1 MRTDDRRN
9 RVMWLNNDRVF
20 YAGLLGQVSQ
30 RTMGGWVVYV
40 SLGAPLHLAT
50 AEAAGAHAAARP
62 WVSADVAVLP
72 PWTPHRVA
80 CAQRLICCLTIE
92 PETVDEAALPG
103 WLLHRCGVRPA
114 DGSAAQA
121 LLQRVRQ
128 AHAQLRDQ
136 GKGLALDTA
145 GFDELCFGQRLAP
158 RRIDPRIARVLE
170 GMRNDP
176 AAPLTAQQGAAAA
189 DLSISR
195 FLHLLKAEAGS
206 SFRSLRT
213 WKRARSLLHHVT
225 RATNLVNVALD
236 TGYPDSTHFSHSI
249 RQVYG
254 LKPRDLFAGSRRLT
268 VLGDSPAARAARS
281 ADR

>member
-1 MRTDDRRN
+1 
-9 RVMWLNNDRVF
+9 MWLNNDRVF

-30 RTMGGWVVYV
+30 RTMGGWVIYV
-40 SLGAPLHLAT
+40 SLGAPLHLAIGK
-50 AEAAGAHAAARP
+50 AAGSDAAAGP

-72 PWTPHRVA
+72 PWTPHRVV

-92 PETVDEAALPG
+92 PETVDDAALPG
-103 WLLHRCGVRPA
+103 WLLQRCGVRPA
-114 DGSAAQA
+114 DDDAAQA
-121 LLQRVRQ
+121 LLQRVRR
-128 AHAQLRDQ
+128 AHAHLRDL
-136 GKGLALDTA
+136 GSGLALDTG
-145 GFDELCFGQRLAP
+145 GFDELCFGHPLAP

-225 RATNLVNVALD
+225 RVTHLVNVALD

-268 VLGDSPAARAARS
+268 VLGDSPAARAALS